1 MREAFGRSMLKQ
13 GGPKDEEKESHRHAY
28 TRRIDA
34 KTSRGKS
41 RATEEAMDELVGL
54 TKDNPD
60 KVLVMTYIGRLVAD
74 GFAAWEMLD
83 NGEIEL
89 RFNSGETYLLGETTI
104 LRLA

>member
-1 MREAFGRSMLKQ
+1 MLTR
-13 GGPKDEEKESHRHAY
+13 GGF
-28 TRRIDA
+28 DA
-34 KTSRGKS
+34 KSSRGKS
-41 RATEEAMDELVGL
+41 GTTEEPIDELVGL
-54 TKDNPD
+54 AKGDAD
-60 KVLVMTYIGRLVAD
+60 KKLVLTYIGRLVAD